1 MRWLRPRLRNS
12 IRNSINA
19 ILTLGHSV
27 SGPASSLPEHGIED
41 IRESMLAL
49 VEDDSER
56 PHVKR
61 RIRYAVDVQGL
72 WYLRG
77 DLMSVLAARHGEA
90 VARTKLSAIND
101 MFENLLPE
109 GLRSRPSPLN
119 SPPRGN

>member
-19 ILTLGHSV
+19 ILTLGHSF
-27 SGPASSLPEHGIED
+27 SASASPPEHGIED
-41 IRESMLAL
+41 IRDSMLAL
-49 VEDDSER
+49 VDDDTDK

-61 RIRYAVDVQGL
+61 RIRYAVDVQAL

-77 DLMSVLAARHGEA
+77 DVMSVLASKHGEA
-90 VARTKLSAIND
+90 VARAKLSSIND
-101 MFENLLPE
+101 MFENLLPQ

-119 SPPRGN
+119 SISKDE